1 MNDNKL
7 LIIAAVVSLI
17 GISAETIGALGI
29 VGKLHIFPTLNYSL
43 IAGGALFTLIALSA
57 CIIASSNHRRS
68 KLALFITLLAGTLTS
83 AACLG
88 YGCHGVLPFSLSNG
102 LILGLYFLAIALVV
116 SAIFIAQPKSS
127 VKYAL
132 GVAAFIMI
140 LPIALFILGCC
151 VFSGGD
157 CFACMS
163 DSSNFS
169 MTNHTGMSNASRGY
183 PKRTRQYA
191 KRAEYPRYVSTKDAA
206 AASIGSDAIS
216 NESCKL
222 PAGPD
227 TGSNSTPSLTDTYLT
242 TRAFSAAADGVFSC
256 LLGR

>member
-88 YGCHGVLPFSLSNG
+88 YGCHGVLQLSYG
-102 LILGLYFLAIALVV
+102 LILGLYISAIALVV

-132 GVAAFIMI
+132 RAAACLMI
-140 LPIALFILGCC
+140 LPIAIFIFVLCLL
-151 VFSGGD
+151 SGGD

-163 DSSNFS
+163 DSSN
-169 MTNHTGMSNASRGY
+169 Y
-183 PKRTRQYA
+183 RTTTSYRITKPSSKA
-191 KRAEYPRYVSTKDAA
+191 KIIDAF
-206 AASIGSDAIS
+206 
-216 NESCKL
+216 
-222 PAGPD
+222 PARPDNGTPARPD
-227 TGSNSTPSLTDTYLT
+227 TGSNSTPSLFDTYLKV
-242 TRAFSAAADGVFSC
+242 RATSAAIDGVFS
-256 LLGR
+256 LLR